1 MKIRLNYWQLFLLF
15 LPIIIGMQIFHVP
28 VNVQIT
34 YRSYLRMTNIIFS
47 LDICLIVCYQ
57 AYLAIS
63 FNNSRLN
70 KPDWFNV
77 NAFIPVVFNIAYFF
91 YVIYLT
97 FKPYTVIN
105 AHQANGPITITRYS
119 PISIAMAILLAHA
132 TLTFLFINTPFV
144 ARQIK
149 KVADNDEQ
157 TQLREDYLN
166 PMKKLI
172 RMAMIVFVAGV
183 ILSIILDSM
192 AFFRLN

>member
-15 LPIIIGMQIFHVP
+15 LPIIVGMQIFHVP
-28 VNVQIT
+28 LNVQIT
-34 YRSYLRMTNIIFS
+34 YRSYLRMTNMIFS
-47 LDICLIVCYQ
+47 LDICLIICYQ

-97 FKPYTVIN
+97 FKPYTAIN
-105 AHQANGPITITRYS
+105 VHQANGPITITRYS
-119 PISIAMAILLAHA
+119 PISMAIAILLAHA
-132 TLTFLFINTPFV
+132 ILTFLFINTPFV

-157 TQLREDYLN
+157 TRLREDYLN
-166 PMKKLI
+166 PMKKLV
-172 RMAMIVFVAGV
+172 RMAMIVFAAGV

-192 AFFRLN
+192 AFFRPN